1 MNDTIRKKTLH
12 VSTDGSAGPYAMVPV
27 DKIEN
32 VRALLDSHDIGY
44 WVDEDAIRVDDEPYI
59 TVVNFS
65 KGVDTDKVRN
75 ILDSV
80 L

>member
-1 MNDTIRKKTLH
+1 
-12 VSTDGSAGPYAMVPV
+12 MVPV